1 MAAIRTMS
9 KQAAHQT
16 EFWLDSEHT
25 TSTCVL
31 IAILLGFFGV
41 LLVKKSWLGRHCG
54 GDNIDNMSAEEAKV
68 EKAAEMCCASCGI
81 TTDVNDMKLKECTDF
96 DLVRYCSDKCQQEH
110 QTQHEAISKDRAAEL
125 RDEILF
131 RQPESTHVGDCPI
144 CLLPLR
150 LDPAKSLFYS
160 CCSKM
165 ICKGCDHA
173 NKLRQREEQLEC
185 TCPFC
190 RQVLPD
196 TQDGVDKNFMN
207 RAATNND
214 PVALRLMGMKHY
226 REGDYDAAFKCHTKA
241 VDLGDVGA
249 KFHLA
254 HLYMGGEG
262 VDKDMKMGLHYYE
275 EAAIAG
281 HPRARY
287 SRACYE
293 MVDGRIDRAVKHW
306 IIAANLGDDDSIQT
320 LKGFYARGEVS
331 KEEFAAALR
340 AHYAAVDATKSPQ
353 REAAEAEEG

>member
-1 MAAIRTMS
+1 MGI
-9 KQAAHQT
+9 
-16 EFWLDSEHT
+16 
-25 TSTCVL
+25 
-31 IAILLGFFGV
+31 
-41 LLVKKSWLGRHCG
+41 
-54 GDNIDNMSAEEAKV
+54 EEAKV
-68 EKAAEMCCASCGI
+68 EEVAEMCCASCGI
-81 TTDVNDMKLKECTDF
+81 TRDVNDDNIKLKKCTDF
-96 DLVRYCSDKCQQEH
+96 DLVRYCSDKCKQEH
-110 QTQHEAISKDRAAEL
+110 QTQHEAISKDRTAEL
-125 RDEILF
+125 
-131 RQPESTHVGDCPI
+131 P
-144 CLLPLR
+144 
-150 LDPAKSLFYS
+150 KSLFYS

-173 NKLRQREEQLEC
+173 NKIRQREEQLEC

-190 RQVLPD
+190 RQKLPKSD
-196 TQDGVDKNFMN
+196 EEVNTNFMN

-214 PVALRLMGMKHY
+214 PVALRQVGMKHY

-241 VDLGDVGA
+241 VDLGDVGV
-249 KFHLA
+249 
-254 HLYMGGEG
+254 E
-262 VDKDMKMGLHYYE
+262 KDMKMGLHYYE

-320 LKGFYARGEVS
+320 LKGCYARGEVS